1 MASIQ
6 ILFRNNICSCVGMGE
21 SFLSFL
27 MMVKHNFLSL
37 QLSYS
42 PEQTQPGP
50 VVSSDYNNLSETNLS
65 DYLMPAADLVCR
77 TPPASPPSF
86 TCFPQ
91 SSFSTKISDHI
102 HF

>member
-1 MASIQ
+1 MATIQ
-6 ILFRNNICSCVGMGE
+6 ILFSNNICSCVGMGE

-50 VVSSDYNNLSETNLS
+50 VVSSDLVLDYNNL
-65 DYLMPAADLVCR
+65 YLKQTSV
-77 TPPASPPSF
+77 T
-86 TCFPQ
+86 
-91 SSFSTKISDHI
+91 
-102 HF
+102 